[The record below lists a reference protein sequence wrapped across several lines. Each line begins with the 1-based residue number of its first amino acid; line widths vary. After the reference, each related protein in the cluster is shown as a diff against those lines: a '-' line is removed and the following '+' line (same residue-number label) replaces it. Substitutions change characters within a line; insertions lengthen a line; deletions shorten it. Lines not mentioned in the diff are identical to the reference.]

1 MQGLL
6 VATEDLGPLHVIAH
20 PLDRHPHEH
29 ADQEQVHAPIAS
41 RIEVVTVHLLPC
53 LAAAIAMYREMGM
66 SFWPER
72 ALAEMAD
79 PAPSAA

>member
-1 MQGLL
+1 MLSI
-6 VATEDLGPLHVIAH
+6 VI
-20 PLDRHPHEH
+20 PTSMPTRSRYT
-29 ADQEQVHAPIAS
+29 PIAS

-72 ALAEMAD
+72 ARAEMAD
-79 PAPSAA
+79 PAPPAA